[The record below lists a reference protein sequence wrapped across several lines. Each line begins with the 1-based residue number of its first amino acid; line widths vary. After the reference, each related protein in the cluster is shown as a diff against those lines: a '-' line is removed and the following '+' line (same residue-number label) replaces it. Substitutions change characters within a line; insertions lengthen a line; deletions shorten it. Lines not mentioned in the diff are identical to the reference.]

1 MALDEKAILSRA
13 REILG
18 MEAAAVGRVRER
30 VGDAFVRMVRAVLE
44 GKGKVVVTG
53 VGKSG
58 LVAQKVAATLS
69 STGTPAVFLHPVEG
83 LHGDLG
89 VVQRGDVVL
98 ALSNSGESEEVLG
111 LVSAAKERG
120 ARIASMVGREGSTL
134 GSLSEIVLDASV
146 DREACPLGLAP
157 TASTTAAMALGD
169 AIAMV
174 LEEAR
179 GFTREEFA
187 AIHPG
192 GTLGQRLAHQVGD
205 LMRRGEK
212 MPVVT
217 QERTLRDAVDE
228 MTAKESIGVTL
239 VTEKD
244 GRLVGIVTDGDLRR
258 LLHASAA
265 LDSDLDAPVS
275 KFMSKNPKTI
285 EADAPASEALQ
296 LMEAKGITSLAVV
309 DGRSRAL
316 GLIHLHDILGRGKVR
331 LGAGP
336 GSPEARAPK
345 K

>member
-1 MALDEKAILSRA
+1 MALDDKTILSRG
-13 REILG
+13 REILAIEG
-18 MEAAAVGRVRER
+18 AAIGRVRDR
-30 VGDAFVRMVRAVLE
+30 IGDAFVKLVRAVLDGE
-44 GKGKVVVTG
+44 GKVLVTG

-58 LVAQKVAATLS
+58 LVAQKIAATLS

-89 VVQRGDVVL
+89 LVQRGDVLL
-98 ALSNSGESEEVLG
+98 ALSNSGESEEILG
-111 LVSAAKERG
+111 LVSAAAERG
-120 ARIASMVGREGSTL
+120 ARICAMVGREGSSL
-134 GSLSEIVLDASV
+134 GALAEIVLDASV

-169 AIAMV
+169 AVAMV

-192 GTLGQRLAHQVGD
+192 GTLGQQLAHRVRD
-205 LMRRGEK
+205 LMRTGAK
-212 MPVVT
+212 LPVVT
-217 QERTLRDAVDE
+217 RERSLRDAVDE

-239 VTEKD
+239 VAEKD
-244 GRLVGIVTDGDLRR
+244 GRLVGVVTDGDLRR
-258 LLHASAA
+258 LLHASVA
-265 LDSDLDAPVS
+265 LDADLDAPVS

-296 LMEAKGITSLAVV
+296 LMESKGITSLAVV
-309 DGRSRAL
+309 DARSRAV

-336 GSPEARAPK
+336 GSPEARGGK
-345 K
+345 R